1 MSAYETREMVGAL
14 PDVTN
19 AAATNGAGPVKNVE
33 AAKEAR
39 DKGWV
44 EPQEYDYSA
53 AAAPP
58 TGVAQAVDQ
67 GAPSWA
73 HNAVKYEWQEDF
85 GDVGPKIPEL
95 EEQLFRS
102 EFLNRKGL
110 KFDDLCAIK
119 VTAEAEEKPAPI
131 SDVSVTS
138 PTYNY
143 LADHDSSPKL
153 ASTPSCSRTL
163 GSVVMSTLLLFK
175 LTPSRLFSRVATSLP
190 QAQTGSGKTAAFLIP
205 CLSKLMGKTKKLAA
219 KRPNLANGFNAE
231 TDSIRAEPL
240 ILVVAPTRELCCQ
253 IFDEARRLCYRSML
267 RPCVAYG
274 GGPMREQMAELAKGC
289 RHPRCYSWPS
299 HRHHVS
305 SSRLVSV
312 TGPLHNH

>member
-1 MSAYETREMVGAL
+1 MNFLADCISSDTILTMPAYDTGEMASAL

-19 AAATNGAGPVKNVE
+19 GAVANGTGPVKNVE

-58 TGVAQAVDQ
+58 AGVAQIGDQ

-73 HNAVKYEWQEDF
+73 HNAVKYEWKEDY

-110 KFDDLCAIK
+110 KFDELCSIK

-131 SDVSVTS
+131 VEVSHLLY
-138 PTYNY
+138 PLY

-153 ASTPSCSRTL
+153 
-163 GSVVMSTLLLFK
+163 VSTL
-175 LTPSRLFSRVATSLP
+175 S
-190 QAQTGSGKTAAFLIP
+190 
-205 CLSKLMGKTKKLAA
+205 
-219 KRPNLANGFNAE
+219 
-231 TDSIRAEPL
+231 
-240 ILVVAPTRELCCQ
+240 
-253 IFDEARRLCYRSML
+253 
-267 RPCVAYG
+267 
-274 GGPMREQMAELAKGC
+274 
-289 RHPRCYSWPS
+289 
-299 HRHHVS
+299 
-305 SSRLVSV
+305 
-312 TGPLHNH
+312 

>member
-1 MSAYETREMVGAL
+1 MSAYETREMVDAL

-19 AAATNGAGPVKNVE
+19 NAATNGVGPVKNVE

-58 TGVAQAVDQ
+58 AGVAQAVDQ

-110 KFDDLCAIK
+110 KFGDLCAIK

-153 ASTPSCSRTL
+153 ASTLSCSRTL
-163 GSVVMSTLLLFK
+163 SSVVMSTLLLFK
-175 LTPSRLFSRVATSLP
+175 HTPFRLFSRVATSLP
-190 QAQTGSGKTAAFLIP
+190 
-205 CLSKLMGKTKKLAA
+205 
-219 KRPNLANGFNAE
+219 
-231 TDSIRAEPL
+231 PL
-240 ILVVAPTRELCCQ
+240 
-253 IFDEARRLCYRSML
+253 
-267 RPCVAYG
+267 
-274 GGPMREQMAELAKGC
+274 
-289 RHPRCYSWPS
+289 
-299 HRHHVS
+299 
-305 SSRLVSV
+305 RLVLARPPPS
-312 TGPLHNH
+312 